1 MRVRFEQVTFSC
13 LRCLFC
19 HAYFLHALIL
29 AALGYSLL
37 SFRSDSCAL
46 QGFQVQFLSDDD
58 VAEDGI
64 DGGGLFKEFLTLLL
78 RELMNMDRCCSR
90 SLSELRFLTPCTEA
104 TSPRHPPISSG
115 LILRRSSFT
124 VQAFFV
130 T

>member
-19 HAYFLHALIL
+19 HAYFLHALNL

-90 SLSELRFLTPCTEA
+90 SLNCVFSLLAQRLLHRDTRPSA
-104 TSPRHPPISSG
+104 LAASSG
-115 LILRRSSFT
+115 D
-124 VQAFFV
+124 
-130 T
+130 